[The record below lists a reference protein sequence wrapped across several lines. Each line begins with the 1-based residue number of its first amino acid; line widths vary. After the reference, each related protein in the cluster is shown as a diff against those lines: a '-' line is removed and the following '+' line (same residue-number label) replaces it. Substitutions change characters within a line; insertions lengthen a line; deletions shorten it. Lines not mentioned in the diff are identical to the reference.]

1 MSKLIALLAVTA
13 GGAATYVWLKKHG
26 ATSHLDSHMDDMANK
41 VRSAFGAD
49 DNGKHLGADLVEKA
63 KDATD
68 DVAEQVEAV
77 GA

>member
-1 MSKLIALLAVTA
+1 MSKVIALLAVIA
-13 GGAATYVWLKKHG
+13 AGAATYVWLKKHG

-49 DNGKHLGADLVEKA
+49 ENSNHLGAELKEKA

-68 DVAEQVEAV
+68 AVAEQVEAV
-77 GA
+77 GP